1 MLGQLVLAASQLGPA
16 AAPIAHVQTKEK
28 VVALTFDACATR
40 QQANGFDRVVFEF
53 LKREK
58 LPATIFLSGRW
69 IGFHPQEA
77 RELAALDTLALGNHG
92 DDHRMLTAL
101 TDAQVRT
108 QIERANKA
116 IRALG
121 REPVAFRP
129 PSGEWDERS
138 VRLAR
143 KYRLPTILWDVVP
156 GDPAPM
162 SAKRLIA
169 TVTTHVRPGSIVVM
183 HINGRG
189 RHTAE
194 ALPVIVSRL
203 RAQGYRFVTVPELLA
218 LPHSRPVTARL
229 EPR

>member
-1 MLGQLVLAASQLGPA
+1 MLVPLVLAATQLGQA
-16 AAPIAHVQTKEK
+16 AAPIVRVQTKEK

-40 QQANGFDRVVFEF
+40 QQANGFDRGVFDF
-53 LKREK
+53 LKRAK

-69 IGFHPQEA
+69 IAFHPQEA
-77 RELAALDTLALGNHG
+77 HELAALDTLALGNHG
-92 DDHRMLTAL
+92 DDHRTLTAL
-101 TDAQVRT
+101 TDAQVRA

-116 IRALG
+116 IRGLG
-121 REPVAFRP
+121 REPVALRP
-129 PSGEWDERS
+129 PSGEWDERC
-138 VRLAR
+138 VRIAR

-194 ALPVIVSRL
+194 ALPAIVSRM
-203 RAQGYRFVTVPELLA
+203 REQGYRFVTVPELLA
-218 LPHSRPVTARL
+218 LPHAPLVRARP